1 MLEKE
6 QRYVDALRSELARC
20 TDPAS
25 ETKIVQELTGAER
38 RVRTLQEKLL
48 SQNAKTHS
56 HSHSHNNDG
65 EVSTSQCYSKISYC
79 SFNSGIF
86 LS

>member
-20 TDPAS
+20 TDPAG
-25 ETKIVQELTGAER
+25 EAKIVQELTGAER

-48 SQNAKTHS
+48 SQPAKA

-65 EVSTSQCYSKISYC
+65 EVSD
-79 SFNSGIF
+79 F
-86 LS
+86 LCCNICFSH